1 MVHETSQPEKE
12 IRSVRFP
19 GIMRDARRLGVH
31 RNHLYLVL
39 TGNRQSPG
47 LLNRYKK
54 LHKER
59 S

>member
-1 MVHETSQPEKE
+1 M
-12 IRSVRFP
+12 RFP

-59 S
+59 I